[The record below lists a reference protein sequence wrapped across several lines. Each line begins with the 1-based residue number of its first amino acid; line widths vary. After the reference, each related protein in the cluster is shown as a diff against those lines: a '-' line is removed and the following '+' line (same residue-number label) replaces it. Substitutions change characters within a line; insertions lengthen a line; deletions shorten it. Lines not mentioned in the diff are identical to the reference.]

1 MLLKKIMTMSIAGA
15 LLLSGGIAGAA
26 NASAT
31 QGSTG
36 ASTGSAQNHAT
47 AKAKKG
53 EVLKKLQAQA
63 VKLGIDPKDKT
74 AKQLTTAIQAKKKA
88 EAAKLE
94 LKKLQNEA
102 AKLKIDPN
110 GKKAAELKAAIKA
123 RNSET
128 VSETGKT
135 TKK

>member
-15 LLLSGGIAGAA
+15 LLLSGGIASAA

-31 QGSTG
+31 QGTAG

-47 AKAKKG
+47 AKAKKD

-74 AKQLTTAIQAKKKA
+74 AKQLTAAIQAKKKA

-110 GKKAAELKAAIKA
+110 GKSAAELKAAIKA
-123 RNSET
+123 KHNET
-128 VSETGKT
+128 APETGKT